1 MSRLPRSKSIEPSI
15 QTATTL
21 LIADN
26 DNRARNTLQR
36 RLKAG
41 GYTVLTT
48 DTSQQAIR
56 LVDAKHP
63 HLLLLGDHLN
73 DAEGLWLCE
82 QIKSDASLGFLPVIH
97 MTGQV
102 NGPWEDDTD
111 LSPDATLRKPI
122 NDAELQVWLRRL
134 LRIKRQV
141 EHPRRR
147 RAMHAQ
153 EVNLLKT
160 DIIGNV
166 AHELGTPLVQIKAA
180 LSLLNEDITQH
191 GSTEQNK
198 LSMMAT
204 QAVARLEGAVENIRQ
219 LAQSHHIHL
228 TPVIVEEAVDLA
240 IRHLERSWTS
250 RGAHARIEKQL
261 EPDLPLIWGDKRAL
275 GRLLQL
281 LVDNALKFSPE
292 DTPVY
297 VEAVRL
303 PDNQIWIGVQDFG
316 IGIPDEEREFVFEA
330 FYQVDGSSTR
340 RYGGTGTGLALA
352 MLLANGMN
360 ATIELDS
367 KPGEGST
374 FSFVLPEADLDDYQG
389 SPPDGNPI

>member
-1 MSRLPRSKSIEPSI
+1 VSPLRRSKSLGPSVPP
-15 QTATTL
+15 AEAATL
-21 LIADN
+21 LIADK
-26 DNRARNTLQR
+26 DNRTITSLRR

-48 DTSQQAIR
+48 DTSQRAIQ
-56 LVDAKHP
+56 LLDAKHP
-63 HLLLLGDHLN
+63 HLLLLGDQLK
-73 DAEGLWLCE
+73 DSEGLWLCQ

-97 MTGQV
+97 MTV
-102 NGPWEDDTD
+102 ETNGVWEDDAD
-111 LSPDATLRKPI
+111 LGPDATLHKPV
-122 NDAELQVWLRRL
+122 DTDELQAWLRRL

-147 RAMHAQ
+147 RAMHTQ
-153 EVNLLKT
+153 EVGLLKT
-160 DIIGNV
+160 DIISNV
-166 AHELGTPLVQIKAA
+166 AHEFGTPLVQIKAA

-191 GSTEQNK
+191 GSAEQNK
-198 LSMMAT
+198 LSLMAT
-204 QAVARLEGAVENIRQ
+204 QAVARLESAIENIRQ

-228 TPVIVEEAVDLA
+228 TPVSVEEAVDLA

-250 RGAHARIEKQL
+250 RGAHARVEKHL
-261 EPDLPLIWGDKRAL
+261 GPDLPLVWGDKRAI

-281 LVDNALKFSPE
+281 LMDNALKFSPD

-297 VEAVRL
+297 VEACRL

-316 IGIPDEEREFVFEA
+316 IGIPDGEREFIFEA
-330 FYQVDGSSTR
+330 FYQVDGSTTR

-360 ATIELDS
+360 TTIDVDS
-367 KPGEGST
+367 KTGKGST
-374 FSFVLPEADLDDYQG
+374 FSFILPEADLDHY
-389 SPPDGNPI
+389 PDAPSD